1 MQRSI
6 GSTVAYSTKTIQPF
20 TMSPTPALDCCALQ
34 GEVVVD
40 EAFAAKAAKASG
52 LEAGGSPL
60 ILLDG

>member
-1 MQRSI
+1 MQSNASNPSPSLPRLLSI
-6 GSTVAYSTKTIQPF
+6 A
-20 TMSPTPALDCCALQ
+20 ALQ

-40 EAFAAKAAKASG
+40 EAFAAKAVKASG